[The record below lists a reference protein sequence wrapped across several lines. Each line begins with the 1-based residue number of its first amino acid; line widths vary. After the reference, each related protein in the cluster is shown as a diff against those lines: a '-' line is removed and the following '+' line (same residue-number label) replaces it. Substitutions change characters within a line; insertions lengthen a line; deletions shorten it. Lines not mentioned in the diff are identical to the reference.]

1 MTKGKSKA
9 GGGINSRQHVSV
21 GVRTGKGALKDNV
34 KAVSQIG
41 QSLGN
46 KATDHSRLVDPRE
59 RLRQGEMGAM
69 GAIPLGNAKAKE
81 LSGGNCGPGRGRTVY
96 RSGTQSGLTAPKAIP
111 AGRDTLAEFGRES
124 PIVSGRK

>member
-1 MTKGKSKA
+1 MAKGHRPA
-9 GGGINSRQHVSV
+9 GGIKSRVVSERP
-21 GVRTGKGALKDNV
+21 VRVGKGALKDNV

-41 QSLGN
+41 QAMGN
-46 KATDHSRLVDPRE
+46 KATDHSRLIDPRE

-69 GAIPLGNAKAKE
+69 GAIPLGNQRSAE
-81 LSGGNCGPGRGRTVY
+81 LSGANAGCGKGRNIYRT
-96 RSGTQSGLTAPKAIP
+96 GTQSGLTAPKAIP